1 MNNGMKDISKK
12 RRFEESKSSTSSKED
27 EPETYMKTISEG
39 KRKRQKTST
48 KQKTTCPLCG
58 REFVRG
64 RESIAE
70 FENHVQRCSLSQ
82 ESNKRKLSKESP
94 TENKYISQATLRR
107 LKEVEEAEKKSYNA
121 QMEENEKLLSDPIFM
136 EAFNTTVLKHCP

>member
-12 RRFEESKSSTSSKED
+12 RSVEESKASTSSKEE
-27 EPETYMKTISEG
+27 EPETYMKTIAEG

-48 KQKTTCPLCG
+48 KQKIVCPLCA

-107 LKEVEEAEKKSYNA
+107 LKEVEEAEKKCYNA
-121 QMEENEKLLSDPIFM
+121 QMEENEKLLADPNFID
-136 EAFNTTVLKHCP
+136 AFNASVLKHCP